1 MDVDGVTTHLPSVY
15 LRFRFFFA
23 YDYTDA
29 LYSKTQVRTSING
42 AFSGHA
48 HVHWVICNYS
58 GKPAWAQNDA
68 ANAAFKAGA
77 DYIYRTNDDT
87 VFPVQKNWTSVFIA
101 DLRNR
106 IPTPNMGVVGPSCPQ
121 GNTAILTHDF
131 THKSH
136 ILIHGFHYP
145 RSLPTWWSD
154 DWITRVYEGHNITPS
169 LMIKRSDITVEHIAA
184 VQRYVV
190 DKPANIHELIQSE
203 VERGR
208 QAVKQYAKRTFG
220 VLI

>member
-1 MDVDGVTTHLPSVY
+1 MVIITDV
-15 LRFRFFFA
+15 
-23 YDYTDA
+23 
-29 LYSKTQVRTSING
+29 LYSKLHVRTSIDK
-42 AFSGHA
+42 AFVSYA
-48 HVHWVICNYS
+48 RVQWVYCNYT

-68 ANAAFKAGA
+68 AQAAFKAGA

-87 VFPVQKNWTSVFIA
+87 IFPVQKNWTSVFIA
-101 DLRNR
+101 DLRDR
-106 IPTPNMGVVGPSCPQ
+106 RPTPNMGVVGPYCPQ

-154 DWITRVYEGHNITPS
+154 DWITRVYERHNITPS
-169 LMIKRSDITVEHIAA
+169 LMVKRSDITVEHIAA
-184 VQRYVV
+184 VQRYIVH
-190 DKPANIHELIQSE
+190 KPTNIHDIIQFE

-208 QAVKQYAKRTFG
+208 QAVRHYAKQTFG
-220 VLI
+220 VEL